1 MLALRWRIAMSL
13 KHALL
18 GILEIHPMTGYE
30 LKQFFDSSVQHFWN
44 AELSQI
50 YPTLKALEEAAFVD
64 KRVEVQERRPNRKIY
79 AITDTGREEFARWVR
94 VPQPPA
100 DLRDPFMIKLFFG
113 NEMPLEDILVLLRRQ
128 MEEQQK
134 VLVFSET
141 VLREKI
147 RASVE
152 HHNSPRH
159 GLFWT
164 LTLEMA
170 IAYRRAYIEWCEKS
184 MQLLE
189 ESFLGDAVT
198 SHDGHEQGLG
208 DAAEYAIEQRA
219 V

>member
-1 MLALRWRIAMSL
+1 MSL

-18 GILEIHPMTGYE
+18 GILTIHPMTGYE

-50 YPTLKALEEAAFVD
+50 YPTLKSLEEQGH
-64 KRVEVQERRPNRKIY
+64 VEKHVKVQEDRPNRKIY
-79 AITDTGREEFARWVR
+79 DITAAGRDEFARWVR
-94 VPQPPA
+94 APQPPA

-113 NEMPLEDILVLLRRQ
+113 TELPLEDILVLLRRQ
-128 MEEQQK
+128 MEEQQM
-134 VLVFSET
+134 VLAFSET

-147 RASVE
+147 RESVR
-152 HHNSPRH
+152 HHHSPRH

-170 IAYRRAYIEWCEKS
+170 IAYRRAYIDWCEKA
-184 MQLLE
+184 MKLLE
-189 ESFLGDAVT
+189 ESFLGEGPSAEVVQ
-198 SHDGHEQGLG
+198 ELG
-208 DAAEYAIEQRA
+208 EAAAYAAENRA

>member
-1 MLALRWRIAMSL
+1 
-13 KHALL
+13 
-18 GILEIHPMTGYE
+18 MTGYE

-50 YPTLKALEEAAFVD
+50 YPTLKSLEELRYVD
-64 KRVEVQERRPNRKIY
+64 KHIQVQESRPNRKIY
-79 AITDTGREEFARWVR
+79 ELTASGRDEFERWVR
-94 VPQPPA
+94 APQAPG

-113 NEMPLEDILVLLRRQ
+113 SELPLEDMLVLLRRQ

-134 VLVFSET
+134 VLAFSET

-147 RASVE
+147 RESVK
-152 HHNSPRH
+152 HHNSPRQ

-184 MQLLE
+184 MRLLE
-189 ESFLGDAVT
+189 ESFLGDGVAA
-198 SHDGHEQGLG
+198 HDGHEHGLG
-208 DAAEYAIEQRA
+208 AAAAYTIEQRA

>member
-1 MLALRWRIAMSL
+1 MSL

-18 GILEIHPMTGYE
+18 GILTIHPMTGYE

-50 YPTLKALEEAAFVD
+50 YPTLKSLEELRYVD
-64 KRVEVQERRPNRKIY
+64 KHIQVQESRPNRKIY
-79 AITDTGREEFARWVR
+79 ELTASGRDEFERWVR
-94 VPQPPA
+94 APQAPG

-113 NEMPLEDILVLLRRQ
+113 SELPLEDMLVLLRRQ

-134 VLVFSET
+134 VLAFSET

-147 RASVE
+147 RESVK
-152 HHNSPRH
+152 HHNSPRQ

-170 IAYRRAYIEWCEKS
+170 NAYRRAYIDWCEKS
-184 MQLLE
+184 MKLLE
-189 ESFLGDAVT
+189 ESFLGDGVSAEVA
-198 SHDGHEQGLG
+198 EELG
-208 DAAEYAIEQRA
+208 EAATYAIEQRA